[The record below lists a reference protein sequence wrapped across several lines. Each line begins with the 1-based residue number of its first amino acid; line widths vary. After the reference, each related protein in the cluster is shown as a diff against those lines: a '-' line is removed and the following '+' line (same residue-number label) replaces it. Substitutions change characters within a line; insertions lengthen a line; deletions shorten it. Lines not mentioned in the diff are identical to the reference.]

1 VKFVIACSMALVV
14 LLAWTS
20 PPAAVEDMGLITGG
34 EKGTYYQF
42 GLDLQKLVKP
52 AGINLNVFP
61 SKGSIENVYAVY
73 QRPGIPM
80 GIVQSDV
87 LAFVARVQTDPVLQR
102 IAKKTQMVFPLYNEE
117 IHLLGKKGIAD
128 FDDLAGRKVAVGR
141 DGSGTYLTARLL
153 FKLSEVAPAEMV
165 PIDTGEALAELK
177 AGRIDAMFY
186 VAGYPVKLLKED
198 VTDKDGLVLI
208 PITNKSVLEF
218 YPQAEI
224 PAGTYPWQT
233 TAINTAAVKA
243 VLVSFDFRRRDCEN
257 VGRFAQLMS
266 RGLPAED
273 RPREV
278 EGGRLQLSAPRLGAV
293 RLRPEGSRQDRAGG
307 HDAGAGAHLAE
318 SRLRRDQGRARPVG
332 SIATRLVGASEPS
345 RIRRRRGA
353 AGTRSRR
360 PPSPTRESSGST
372 PRESSPPRPSGR
384 PTSAES
390 PRRP

>member
-1 VKFVIACSMALVV
+1 VKIAIACCLALVL

-20 PPAAVEDMGLITGG
+20 PPAAIEDMGLITGG

-52 AGINLNVFP
+52 AGINLTVYP

-73 QRPGIPM
+73 QRPGVPM

-102 IAKKTQMVFPLYNEE
+102 IAKKTKMVFPLYNEE

-198 VTDKDGLVLI
+198 VAEQDNLALI
-208 PITNKSVLEF
+208 PITNKSILEF
-218 YPQAEI
+218 YPHAEI

-233 TAINTAAVKA
+233 STINTAAVKA
-243 VLVSFDFRRRDCEN
+243 VLVSFDFRRRDCDN
-257 VGRFAQLMS
+257 VGRFAQLMY
-266 RGLPAED
+266 RGLDTLQKTGHAKWKAVDFNYPLRGWEQYDCVRKALGKPA
-273 RPREV
+273 P
-278 EGGRLQLSAPRLGAV
+278 A
-293 RLRPEGSRQDRAGG
+293 
-307 HDAGAGAHLAE
+307 AGAPGPGRSSQNPVFDAIKGALDH
-318 SRLRRDQGRARPVG
+318 
-332 SIATRLVGASEPS
+332 
-345 RIRRRRGA
+345 
-353 AGTRSRR
+353 
-360 PPSPTRESSGST
+360 
-372 PRESSPPRPSGR
+372 
-384 PTSAES
+384 
-390 PRRP
+390 